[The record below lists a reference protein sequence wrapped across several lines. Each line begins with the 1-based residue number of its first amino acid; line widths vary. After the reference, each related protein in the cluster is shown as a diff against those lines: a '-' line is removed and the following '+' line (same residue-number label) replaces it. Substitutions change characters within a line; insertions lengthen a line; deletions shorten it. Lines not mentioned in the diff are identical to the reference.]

1 MADKK
6 MIEQTAKDYIKAT
19 GETTLK
25 TDKWEAVGLAT
36 AIRLA
41 NGKYIS
47 DAEVAKI
54 ANETLQK
61 VSKDSR

>member
-1 MADKK
+1 MANQK
-6 MIEQTAKDYIKAT
+6 MIEQAAKDYIKAT

-25 TDKWEAVGLAT
+25 TDNWSAVGLMT

-41 NGKYIS
+41 HGKYLS

-54 ANETLQK
+54 ANAALQK
-61 VSKDSR
+61 VAKDSR